1 MQILFSCKTSSLVS
15 DVFEDHDYAEHIP
28 VLRDAFIEA
37 VFTDPDGQYV
47 DCTFGRGGHSRELLS
62 RLSEKGRLLA
72 FDRDPEAIAEGERLA
87 QQDARF
93 TIVYADF
100 AQLGDILDE
109 RGWHKVSG
117 IGFDL
122 GVSSPQ
128 VDNAER
134 GFSFQKD
141 GPLDMR
147 MDVDSGKPLSQMLE
161 RISEPEL
168 ADIIYRFG
176 DERYSRSIAK
186 AILKAKHD
194 GVLNTTTDLENICFH
209 SVPKKARH
217 GGAHPATRTFQA
229 LRIWVNEEMDQ
240 IDAGMSAAMEHLK
253 PGGHL
258 AVISFHSG
266 EDRRI
271 RDLIED
277 QVHPCKCPPQ
287 LPMCVCGK
295 TPTMRWL
302 QKKPVRASEDE
313 ISFNPR
319 SRSSLM
325 RVAQRLTEAEAR
337 KQAGYTG
344 GML

>member
-1 MQILFSCKTSSLVS
+1 MSLVS

-28 VLRDAFIEA
+28 VLRDEFVEA
-37 VFTDPDGQYV
+37 IITDPDGQYV
-47 DCTFGRGGHSRELLS
+47 DCTFGRGGHSRELLA

-72 FDRDPEAIAEGERLA
+72 FDRDTEAVAEGESLA
-87 QQDARF
+87 RKDSRF
-93 TIVYADF
+93 AIVHADF
-100 AQLGDILDE
+100 ARLGDILDE
-109 RGWHKVSG
+109 RGWHQVSG

-128 VDNAER
+128 VDNAAR
-134 GFSFQKD
+134 GFSFQKN

-147 MDVDSGKPLSQMLE
+147 MDVNEGKPLSQRLE
-161 RISEPEL
+161 RISESEL
-168 ADIIYRFG
+168 ANVIYRFG

-194 GVLNTTTDLENICFH
+194 GVLKTTSDLENACFH
-209 SVPKKARH
+209 AVPKKARH
-217 GGAHPATRTFQA
+217 SGAHPATRTFQA

-240 IDAGMSAAMEHLK
+240 IDAGMSAAMSHLK

-271 RDLIED
+271 RDLIET
-277 QVHPCKCPPQ
+277 QVNPCKCPPQ

-295 TPTMRWL
+295 MPSMRWL
-302 QKKPVRASEDE
+302 QKKPVRPSEDE
-313 ISFNPR
+313 VAHNPR

-325 RVAQRLTEAEAR
+325 RVAQRLTEAES
-337 KQAGYTG
+337 KLVTWGPDYDDG
-344 GML
+344 LC

>member
-1 MQILFSCKTSSLVS
+1 MDTTEQ
-15 DVFEDHDYAEHIP
+15 YPEHIP

-37 VFTDPDGQYV
+37 LITDPDGQYV
-47 DCTFGRGGHSRELLS
+47 DCTFGRGGHSRELLA

-72 FDRDPEAIAEGERLA
+72 FDRDPEAVAAGESLA
-87 QQDARF
+87 QQDTRF
-93 TIVYADF
+93 AIVHADF

-109 RGWHKVSG
+109 RGWHQVSG

-134 GFSFQKD
+134 GFSFQQD

-147 MDVDSGKPLSQMLE
+147 MDLNSGQPLSQKLE
-161 RISEPEL
+161 RISESEL

-176 DERYSRSIAK
+176 DERYSRRIAK
-186 AILKAKHD
+186 AMLKARHD
-194 GVLNTTTDLENICFH
+194 GKLTTTSDLENVCFH
-209 SVPKKARH
+209 SVPRQARH

-229 LRIWVNEEMDQ
+229 LRIWVNQEMDQ
-240 IDAGMSAAMEHLK
+240 IDVGVASAMSHLK

-271 RDLIED
+271 RDLIEE
-277 QVHPCKCPPQ
+277 QVNPCKCPPQ
-287 LPMCVCGK
+287 MPMCVCGK
-295 TPTMRWL
+295 TPSMRWL
-302 QKKPVRASEDE
+302 QKKPVRPSEE
-313 ISFNPR
+313 EVAANPR
-319 SRSSLM
+319 SRSSRL
-325 RVAQRLTEAEAR
+325 RIAQRLTEAEAR
-337 KQAGYTG
+337 KMLGYTG
-344 GML
+344 ANPDA